1 MAVYALGDLQPDIAP
16 DAWVHPDA
24 VVIGN
29 VTLGPGASVWPTAVL
44 RGDYGRIEIGAMS
57 NIQDGTIIHCTDS
70 EPTVIGE
77 HCIVGH
83 NAHIEG
89 ATIGN
94 GALISSGSIVLNSS
108 VIGEGAVVAAGC
120 LIPPRFELPAG
131 RMAMGAPAK
140 IREGYEVDPAMLEGN
155 TQKYHDNAM
164 RYRAEP
170 RRLD

>member
-29 VTLGPGASVWPTAVL
+29 VTLGPGVSVWPTAVL
-44 RGDYGRIEIGAMS
+44 RGDYGRIEVGEMS

-70 EPTVIGE
+70 EPTLIGE

-108 VIGEGAVVAAGC
+108 VIGESAVVAAGC
-120 LIPPRFELPAG
+120 LIPPRFELPAR

-140 IREGYEVDPAMLEGN
+140 VREGYEVAPAMLEGN
-155 TQKYHDNAM
+155 TQKYHANAM
-164 RYRAEP
+164 RYRAEL

>member
-1 MAVYALGDLQPDIAP
+1 MAVYALGDLEPDIAT

-24 VVIGN
+24 VVIGQ

-57 NIQDGTIIHCTDS
+57 NIQDGTIIHCTES
-70 EPTVIGE
+70 QPTVLGE

-89 ATIGN
+89 AVIGDR
-94 GALISSGSIVLNSS
+94 ALISSGSIVLNGA
-108 VIGEGAVVAAGC
+108 VIGAGAVVAAGC
-120 LIPPRFELPAG
+120 LVPPRFELPAR
-131 RMAMGAPAK
+131 RMAMGTPAR
-140 IREGYEVDPAMLEGN
+140 IREGYEVDLEGYEKN
-155 TQKYHDNAM
+155 TEKYHQNAM
-164 RYRAEP
+164 RYRTQL